1 MEVKDLVEKV
11 KSKQYFNAEVD
22 EEVLNTFG
30 RVFEKPLMER
40 TNKDNL
46 LRDALMHQIAI
57 TVYSQYADR
66 LYEQEQRD
74 TARTSGEGE

>member
-1 MEVKDLVEKV
+1 MNVKDLVAKV
-11 KSKQYFNAEVD
+11 ESKQYFNAEID
-22 EEVLNTFG
+22 EEVLSNFG

-66 LYEQEQRD
+66 MYEQEQKD
-74 TARTSGEGE
+74 TARTLGECE